1 MRNQH
6 NYNTRESKERMMF
19 KITQNTTSYRLN
31 SKYYRAA
38 NDQNDLL
45 KINRQESDDYFPSK
59 LTFTKTL
66 KAYLLNKYIYMKRQ
80 ASHYS
85 IIVLIQDGN
94 RNRLKTPLFPLYLL

>member
-38 NDQNDLL
+38 ND
-45 KINRQESDDYFPSK
+45 
-59 LTFTKTL
+59 
-66 KAYLLNKYIYMKRQ
+66 
-80 ASHYS
+80 
-85 IIVLIQDGN
+85 
-94 RNRLKTPLFPLYLL
+94 